1 MESKY
6 QKSKIYKIVS
16 DSSDLVYYGS
26 TYCKLTQRLAQ
37 HRNEYK
43 KNLNNEKSNKT
54 AYKLLELG
62 DAKIVLV
69 EKYPCNDKDELHQR
83 ERFYIENNDCVNKTI
98 PGRTKEEYRATHKDK
113 AKEYSK
119 EWRDTNKDKKKEM
132 DRIYKAKNK
141 EKLKEQSKL
150 YREKNKEKIR
160 ERDRLAYQK
169 NKEKKINASKDWYQ
183 NNKYKKKEYD
193 KKRNEKNKE
202 QKKLYDKERYEKKII
217 IT

>member
-1 MESKY
+1 MEKY
-6 QKSKIYKIVS
+6 NRGKVYKLVS
-16 DSSDLVYYGS
+16 DKSNLVYYGS
-26 TYCKLTQRLAQ
+26 TICKLSIRLAK
-37 HRNEYK
+37 HRYEYK
-43 KNLNNEKSNKT
+43 ACVNGKRHYVSSFEII
-54 AYKLLELG
+54 KLD
-62 DAKIVLV
+62 DAKIILV
-69 EKYPCNDKDELHQR
+69 EDFPCERKEQLLAR

-98 PGRTKEEYRATHKDK
+98 PGRTKEEYRATHKDE

-183 NNKYKKKEYD
+183 NNKDKKKDYD